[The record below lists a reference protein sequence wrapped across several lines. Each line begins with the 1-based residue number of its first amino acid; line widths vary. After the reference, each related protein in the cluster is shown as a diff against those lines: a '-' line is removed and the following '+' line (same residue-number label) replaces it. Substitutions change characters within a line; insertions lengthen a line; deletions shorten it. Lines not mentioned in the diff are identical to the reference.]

1 MPSTLGS
8 LLEQQRTIRE
18 FQEQLSEVLG
28 LRCNRP
34 DFSV

>member
-8 LLEQQRTIRE
+8 LLEQQRPIRKL
-18 FQEQLSEVLG
+18 QEQLSEVLG
-28 LRCNRP
+28 LCCDLR